1 MSCVYIL
8 KSYKTKKYY
17 VGSSREN
24 DAKKRLE
31 AHNSGKIKS
40 TKYGKPWKL
49 VNKEFFDSY
58 TIARKRELFLK
69 SGKGRSIIA
78 MEAWPS
84 G

>member
-1 MSCVYIL
+1 MPCVYIL
-8 KSYKTKKYY
+8 KSQKSEKYY

-24 DAKKRLE
+24 DAKTRVE
-31 AHNSGKIKS
+31 AHNSGKIRS

-49 VNKEFFDSY
+49 INEEYFNSY

-69 SGKGRSIIA
+69 SGKGRGIIK
-78 MEAWPS
+78 ERWPS